1 MNALKFKNGIRFT
14 LNVQIGRRQV
24 KTIEDEEFAD
34 LSDEDSPYTYHDDID
49 PAEMAGFSV
58 RRT

>member
-14 LNVQIGRRQV
+14 LNVQIDRRQV

-34 LSDEDSPYTYHDDID
+34 LFDDHSSLTYLDDID
-49 PAEMAGFSV
+49 RAEIIVFSI
-58 RRT
+58 RKT